1 LVTYSGAVICCGAI
15 SKRFNS
21 ISRVLCAS
29 CIGVQT
35 SVTKRTVIR
44 ASCIGVKRSFTKR
57 IVIPAG
63 MIVSVP
69 MGEKLNIQASFN
81 NNHYL
86 SDALDGFVNE
96 MSRKDRS
103 YQISLGASFKLN

>member
-1 LVTYSGAVICCGAI
+1 LIDSYSYTEGESFSPLA
-15 SKRFNS
+15 F
-21 ISRVLCAS
+21 AS
-29 CIGVQT
+29 GN
-35 SVTKRTVIR
+35 
-44 ASCIGVKRSFTKR
+44 FTKR

-63 MIVSVP
+63 MILSVP

-96 MSRKDRS
+96 ISRKDRS